1 MIIYTCLTI
10 LAHERQDMIFT
21 ENRIVE
27 VLDTNSNDT
36 IRPSALL
43 RFMQEAAN
51 HNMRKCRPTYEELF
65 ADGLAFILSRM
76 SVKCYDTIHA
86 YDELTVQTWPVY
98 GRGVTFPRSYRI
110 LRDGKVVAEGD
121 STWAL
126 VDTKNRRL
134 LKCDEID
141 MSSYTFDEAICL
153 PLRFRIPRDAQMCKV
168 GEHEVAYSET
178 DCNRHMNNP
187 NYPDM
192 ICNFIPEIDKKEV
205 REFIIS
211 FASEAPYKERLS
223 VEMLDAPDEDGVYY
237 FRTLKSGATNIEAR
251 VVTKEI

>member
-1 MIIYTCLTI
+1 
-10 LAHERQDMIFT
+10 MIFT
-21 ENRIVE
+21 EDRTVE
-27 VLDTNSNDT
+27 ALDTNSNDI

-65 ADGLAFILSRM
+65 AQGLAFILSRM

-98 GRGVTFPRSYRI
+98 GKGVTFPRSYRI
-110 LRDGKVVAEGD
+110 LRGDVVVAEGD

-126 VDTKNRRL
+126 VDTKNARL

-141 MSSYTFDEAICL
+141 MSNYTFDEAINL
-153 PLRFRIPRDAQMCKV
+153 PLRFRIPKDAPMNKA
-168 GEHEVAYSET
+168 GEHVVSYYET
-178 DCNRHMNNP
+178 DCNRHMNNT
-187 NYPDM
+187 NYTDV

-205 REFIIS
+205 CEFIIS
-211 FASEAPYKERLS
+211 FASEAPYKEKLTINMC
-223 VEMLDAPDEDGVYY
+223 EIPDEDGVYY
-237 FRTLKSGATNIEAR
+237 FRTTKNGVTNIEAR